1 MVKSSRES
9 GVRRRATTATKED
22 FTIECQTDHIVMV
35 KDQLPSTINRSC
47 TISTYGTFSDSIS
60 LSCSSLDGIGCK
72 IKPSSVLISDNPS
85 YVDNI
90 TVTIAIDNGI
100 LLTTTTKEMKDI
112 VVTASYDTDK
122 REEAIPIVIL
132 GSADQIVPRN
142 DDIITTSDTITDYF
156 LLSGQ
161 SNMQGHSTSERS
173 LTGND
178 TYWLDIK
185 QLLEDEVDPA
195 IMESKLQ
202 SIIKAGQLVQ
212 HEFTESVMIN
222 LANETMKLYNQGLLN
237 DLNTPLSLG
246 R

>member
-1 MVKSSRES
+1 
-9 GVRRRATTATKED
+9 
-22 FTIECQTDHIVMV
+22 
-35 KDQLPSTINRSC
+35 
-47 TISTYGTFSDSIS
+47 
-60 LSCSSLDGIGCK
+60 
-72 IKPSSVLISDNPS
+72 
-85 YVDNI
+85 
-90 TVTIAIDNGI
+90 
-100 LLTTTTKEMKDI
+100 
-112 VVTASYDTDK
+112 
-122 REEAIPIVIL
+122 
-132 GSADQIVPRN
+132 
-142 DDIITTSDTITDYF
+142 
-156 LLSGQ
+156 
-161 SNMQGHSTSERS
+161 MQGHSTSERS

-185 QLLEDEVDPA
+185 QLLEDEVDLA